1 MPFASYKKKYTN
13 KITGEVKTYDYSKDT
28 SLYSIKSY
36 NKKKELH
43 PKIVCEICERMV
55 YEFYMSKHLTRK
67 TCRPKHRDTIEEPKL
82 TNNEE

>member
-13 KITGEVKTYDYSKDT
+13 KITGEVKTYEYSKDT

-67 TCRPKHRDTIEEPKL
+67 TCRPKLRDTIEDTKL
-82 TNNEE
+82 PNTEK